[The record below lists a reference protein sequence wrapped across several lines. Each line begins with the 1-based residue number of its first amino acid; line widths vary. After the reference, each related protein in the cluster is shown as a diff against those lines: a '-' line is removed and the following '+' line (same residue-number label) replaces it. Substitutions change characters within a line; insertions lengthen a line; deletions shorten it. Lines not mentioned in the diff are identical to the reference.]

1 MKSRR
6 RKAAARTSRKETVAK
21 TRRRRAAA
29 RTPRAISRTAGKRP
43 RTKPKPRTQAAR
55 APRRAVILLSG
66 GLDSSTCLL
75 IARSEGFEAHALS
88 FEYGQRHAVELERA
102 RAVAS
107 RYGAASHRV
116 LRIDLP
122 ERRASALTDPDAAV
136 PRGGV
141 PGEGPIPPTYVPARN
156 TLFLAHA
163 AALGESIGAGVIFI
177 GANVLDYSGY
187 PDCRPEFLAAF
198 ERALRL
204 GTKAGVEG
212 ALRFEIRAPLLAM
225 TKAQIVRRAA
235 SLGLDFALT
244 SSCYDPGRGGRP
256 CGGCDSCRLR
266 AKGFAEAGLPDPAVR
281 RMPRRGKTLSL

>member
-1 MKSRR
+1 MKGRR
-6 RKAAARTSRKETVAK
+6 RKAEARTSRKETVAK
-21 TRRRRAAA
+21 TRSTRAAA
-29 RTPRAISRTAGKRP
+29 RRP
-43 RTKPKPRTQAAR
+43 RRAK

-122 ERRASALTDPDAAV
+122 ERRASALTDPDATV

-141 PGEGPIPPTYVPARN
+141 PGGGPIPPTYVPARN

-266 AKGFAEAGLPDPAVR
+266 AKGFAEAGLADPAVR
-281 RMPRRGKTLSL
+281 RTPRRGKTLSL